1 MLSAAALVAAW
12 MTLHESASP
21 ASSRLTTSSSARLAG
36 VPASRPFVACPL
48 QPAAPVAGE
57 KDGQFP
63 LLADASGLIAADIA
77 SFIAIGKGAAATGQL
92 RDAEVAFLMA
102 CRTADTLKGADSVES
117 AEAKSQLGAHYA
129 RLAVPA
135 DPASRTQLLR
145 QAELLYADSSHTYLV
160 THGQADE
167 RARFAAEGLAAVRQR
182 LAHGDPVPLQ
192 PLVTAAQPHQGSMQE
207 DALRVPQDQVARSQP
222 RPSFDCIKARS
233 APEKMVCSDA
243 ELARLDRDLA
253 RMYRR
258 AGRLTADPPA
268 PGRQTG
274 QIFRLRETTCQD
286 RECLL
291 RWYAHRREQ
300 LTGIIH
306 GRKPG
311 ASRASS
317 WSAFPAETADLYK
330 GQ

>member
-12 MTLHESASP
+12 MTLHESVSS
-21 ASSRLTTSSSARLAG
+21 ASSRLKTSSSAMLAG
-36 VPASRPFVACPL
+36 VPASRPFVACPM
-48 QPAAPVAGE
+48 QPAVPVAGE

-63 LLADASGLIAADIA
+63 LQVDVSGLIAADIA
-77 SFIAIGKGAAATGQL
+77 SFLAIGKGAAATGQL

-135 DPASRTQLLR
+135 DPASRAQLLR

-192 PLVTAAQPHQGSMQE
+192 PLVTAAQPHQGDMQG
-207 DALRVPQDQVARSQP
+207 DVLRVPQDQVVRSQP
-222 RPSFDCIKARS
+222 RPSFDCTKARS
-233 APEKMVCSDA
+233 VPEKMVCSDA

-253 RMYRR
+253 RMHRR
-258 AGRLTADPPA
+258 AGKLTVDLPA
-268 PGRQTG
+268 SGRQTG
-274 QIFRLRETTCQD
+274 QMLHLRETTCQD

-291 RWYAHRREQ
+291 RWYAYRREH
-300 LTGIIH
+300 LMSLVH
-306 GRKPG
+306 GREPG
-311 ASRASS
+311 ASRAST
-317 WSAFPAETADLYK
+317 WSAFPAGTADLYK